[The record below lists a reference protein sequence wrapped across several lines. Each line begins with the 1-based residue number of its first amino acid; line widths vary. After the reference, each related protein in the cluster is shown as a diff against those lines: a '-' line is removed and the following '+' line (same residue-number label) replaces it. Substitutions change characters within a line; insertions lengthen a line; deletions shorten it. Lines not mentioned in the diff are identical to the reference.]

1 MTIASYLPG
10 DPRLS
15 ISEEIASKCLDVI
28 RETFKNE
35 GLTEDSYLI
44 VMTAIAL
51 YKERES
57 HGMQDYD
64 CHSLFEGKKG
74 MRQIL
79 NYKRLTDEHLAYLY
93 AEAIKEVGIDSALD
107 FKRVSDLWSYWVEEG
122 LKIMYCDYYLKYYPG
137 HGIDYFLQKLFDSLG
152 NQ

>member
-15 ISEEIASKCLDVI
+15 INEEIASKCLDEM

-51 YKERES
+51 YKEREN
-57 HGMQDYD
+57 HGVQDYN
-64 CHSLFEGKKG
+64 CHRSLEGKKG
-74 MRQIL
+74 TRQIL
-79 NYKRLTDEHLAYLY
+79 NYKRLSDEHLAYLY
-93 AEAIKEVGIDSALD
+93 AEAIKEVGIEGSLD
-107 FKRVSDLWSYWVEEG
+107 FKKVSELWSHWVEEG
-122 LKIMYCDYYLKYYPG
+122 LKIMYCDYYLKFYPG
-137 HGIDYFLQKLFDSLG
+137 NGIDYFLQKLFVF
-152 NQ
+152 

>member
-15 ISEEIASKCLDVI
+15 ISEEIASKCLDEI

-51 YKERES
+51 YKEREN
-57 HGMQDYD
+57 HGMQDYN
-64 CHSLFEGKKG
+64 CLKSFEGKKG
-74 MRQIL
+74 TRQIL
-79 NYKRLTDEHLAYLY
+79 NYKRLSDEHLAYLY
-93 AEAIKEVGIDSALD
+93 AEAIKEVGIDGALD
-107 FKRVSDLWSYWVEEG
+107 FKKVSELWSHWVEEG

-137 HGIDYFLQKLFDSLG
+137 HGIEYFLQKLFAFVE